1 MAKIT
6 VTADR
11 GVSAETLAIAADA
24 VREALRGEPTKGEN
38 GVTVLGEDGA
48 PKPAFWPPRA
58 EISSI
63 DFEAKKNSETAW
75 SVVF

>member
-24 VREALRGEPTKGEN
+24 IREALRNKPADGEN
-38 GVTVLGEDGA
+38 
-48 PKPAFWPPRA
+48 
-58 EISSI
+58 
-63 DFEAKKNSETAW
+63 
-75 SVVF
+75 

>member
-24 VREALRGEPTKGEN
+24 VREALRDKPTNEEN
-38 GVTVLGEDGA
+38 
-48 PKPAFWPPRA
+48 
-58 EISSI
+58 
-63 DFEAKKNSETAW
+63 
-75 SVVF
+75 

>member
-24 VREALRGEPTKGEN
+24 IREALSSNPVDGEN
-38 GVTVLGEDGA
+38 
-48 PKPAFWPPRA
+48 
-58 EISSI
+58 
-63 DFEAKKNSETAW
+63 
-75 SVVF
+75 

>member
-24 VREALRGEPTKGEN
+24 VREALRS
-38 GVTVLGEDGA
+38 
-48 PKPAFWPPRA
+48 KPAN
-58 EISSI
+58 E
-63 DFEAKKNSETAW
+63 EN
-75 SVVF
+75 

>member
-24 VREALRGEPTKGEN
+24 IRDALRS
-38 GVTVLGEDGA
+38 
-48 PKPAFWPPRA
+48 KPAN
-58 EISSI
+58 E
-63 DFEAKKNSETAW
+63 EN
-75 SVVF
+75 

>member
-24 VREALRGEPTKGEN
+24 VREALRNKTTKSEN
-38 GVTVLGEDGA
+38 
-48 PKPAFWPPRA
+48 
-58 EISSI
+58 
-63 DFEAKKNSETAW
+63 
-75 SVVF
+75 

>member
-24 VREALRGEPTKGEN
+24 VREALRDSPAKDEN
-38 GVTVLGEDGA
+38 
-48 PKPAFWPPRA
+48 
-58 EISSI
+58 
-63 DFEAKKNSETAW
+63 
-75 SVVF
+75 